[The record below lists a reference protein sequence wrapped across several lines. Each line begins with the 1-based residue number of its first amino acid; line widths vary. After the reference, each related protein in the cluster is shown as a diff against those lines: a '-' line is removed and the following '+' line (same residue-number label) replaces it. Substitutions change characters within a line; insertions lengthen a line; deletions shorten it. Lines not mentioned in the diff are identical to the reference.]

1 MKNSV
6 VEKEKKAF
14 ETLKGTFKYK
24 NAMASPRLVKVSVS
38 SGVGTLNKKDKH
50 KGEFVAGRLA
60 EITGQKPVP
69 RGAKKAIASFKSRQ
83 GEVIGY
89 SITLR
94 GKRMYSFLDKL
105 FNVALPRTKDF
116 RGISPKIIDTMG
128 NLTISIKENNIFP
141 ECANEELKNV
151 FGFAVTI
158 VSTAK
163 NKAEAFE
170 FFKLLGVPFKEETGK

>member
-6 VEKEKKAF
+6 AEKEKKVF
-14 ETLKGTFKYK
+14 DSLKGIFKYK
-24 NAMASPRLVKVSVS
+24 NAMASPRLTKISVS
-38 SGVGTLNKKDKH
+38 SGVGTLIKKDKH
-50 KGEFVAGRLA
+50 KGEFVALRLA
-60 EITGQKPVP
+60 EITGQRPVP

-83 GEVIGY
+83 GEIIGY
-89 SITLR
+89 STTLR

-105 FNVALPRTKDF
+105 LNVALPRTRDF
-116 RGISPKIIDTMG
+116 RGISPKIIDDMG

-141 ECANEELKNV
+141 EAANEELKNV

-163 NKAEAFE
+163 NKTEALA
-170 FFKLLGVPFKEETGK
+170 FFKHLGVPFKEEQGK